1 MENPNFCGI
10 GISLNTTVRPRNVV
24 ISFDTHTP
32 YLAFRVSRL
41 AAEIRNRGLQDIIRL
56 QVVLIAGKE
65 ESYGWAGEGFESQYG
80 GVPVRILSRS
90 AFRGLGLRGYF
101 KLTTLKTTLK
111 FFWTLLKLRP
121 KMVLVGGY
129 DRPES
134 MLAGFTGWLFRWRV
148 GVMHDSRFND
158 AESFSKSV
166 VLERIKSYVARR
178 YHFFMCSGQEC
189 VDYSRFLGGRKKP
202 SYYGGWNVVDNAAIG
217 EAAGDESGDAAIYE
231 HLGIAQGEPY
241 FLMAIRFI
249 AKKNAGR
256 VLEAYAQ
263 AREATG
269 GELPRLVICGQ
280 GELEAEYREV
290 VRRLGIGDRV
300 SIVPWLDYAQVPR
313 AARLST
319 ALLLASTHD
328 QWGLIINEAL
338 AAGAPVLV
346 SNRCGAHELVK
357 NGVNGY
363 TFAPGDVGHLAS
375 LMVELAGN
383 PDRVAEFRRNAAPSM
398 ESFAIDGFLDVYFE
412 AFAHFGVIGGGDVER
427 VRVVESG
434 GGALVEG

>member
-1 MENPNFCGI
+1 
-10 GISLNTTVRPRNVV
+10 LNTTVRPRNVV

-41 AAEIRNRGLQDIIRL
+41 AAEIRNRGLQDRIRL
-56 QVVLIAGKE
+56 HVILIAGKE

-80 GVPVRILSRS
+80 GVPVRVLSGS

-134 MLAGFTGWLFRWRV
+134 MIAALSAWLFRWRV
-148 GVMHDSRFND
+148 GPLHDSRFND

-166 VLERIKSYVARR
+166 VLERIKSYMMRR

-202 SYYGGWNVVDNAAIG
+202 AYYGGWNVVDNVAIG
-217 EAAGDESGDAAIYE
+217 EAADDDSGDGAIYE
-231 HLGIAQGEPY
+231 HLGVSKGEAY

-256 VLEAYAQ
+256 VLEAYAR
-263 AREATG
+263 ACESAG
-269 GELPRLVICGQ
+269 GALPRLVICGQ
-280 GELEAEYREV
+280 GELEEEYREAA
-290 VRRLGIGDRV
+290 RRLGIEGRV

-375 LMVELAGN
+375 LMVELAEN
-383 PDRVAEFRRNAAPSM
+383 PERVEKFRRHAAPSM
-398 ESFAIDGFLDVYFE
+398 EGFAIEGFLDVYFE
-412 AFAHFGVIGGGDVER
+412 AFEHFGVIGGDAEKARIG
-427 VRVVESG
+427 
-434 GGALVEG
+434 EGEMVDLGIG